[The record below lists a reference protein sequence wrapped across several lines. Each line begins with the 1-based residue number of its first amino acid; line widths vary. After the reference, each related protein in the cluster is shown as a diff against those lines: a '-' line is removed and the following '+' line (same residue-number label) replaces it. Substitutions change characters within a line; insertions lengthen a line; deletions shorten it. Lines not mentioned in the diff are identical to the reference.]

1 MTLLLL
7 SGPGEEPVSLE
18 DARAYLRLDD
28 ETQDGLVH
36 ALMTAARLTLEAA
49 THRAFVTQSWRMTL
63 DQWPVRG
70 VTLPLAPLQ
79 AITQVSVDGVALAS
93 ERYIVD
99 LTSEPPRLQ
108 AASGFDLPAPAEAMT
123 GIAIDMLAGYGASAD
138 VPLPL
143 KQAILML
150 TAHWFDNREAVAF
163 GAQVQLLPMGVE
175 ALIAPYR
182 RLHL

>member
-7 SGPGEEPVSLE
+7 SGPGEEPVTLD

-28 ETQDGLVH
+28 ETQDGLVN

-49 THRAFVTQSWRMTL
+49 TRRAFVTQSWRMTL
-63 DQWPVRG
+63 DQWPERG
-70 VTLPLAPLQ
+70 VILPLAPIQ
-79 AITQVSVDGVALAS
+79 AITQVSVDGVVLAS
-93 ERYIVD
+93 ESYSVD
-99 LTSEPPRLQ
+99 LAAEPPRLK
-108 AASGFDLPAPAEAMT
+108 AAHDVVLPAPEDVMT
-123 GIAIDMLAGYGASAD
+123 GIAIDMLAGYGAANA

-163 GAQVQLLPMGVE
+163 GEQVQLLPMGVE